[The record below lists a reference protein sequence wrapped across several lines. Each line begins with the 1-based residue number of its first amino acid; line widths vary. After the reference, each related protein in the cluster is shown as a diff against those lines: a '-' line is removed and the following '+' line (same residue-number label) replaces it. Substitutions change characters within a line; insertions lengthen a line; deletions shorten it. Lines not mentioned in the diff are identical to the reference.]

1 MFVTLD
7 KNGFWWGL
15 GLTKAASLKS
25 AQKALKENPWSGT
38 ELQPAIPCHEL
49 SYKLLK
55 EVDSLE
61 KSEFVIKNGIFYL
74 VEALQLEQEKADKK
88 TVVLLGEGSLTVGD
102 AEFDALG
109 MDDKLKVLYRLLSRK
124 L

>member
-7 KNGFWWGL
+7 QDGFWWGL

-25 AQKALKENPWSGT
+25 AQKALRENPWDGV
-38 ELQPAIPCHEL
+38 QFKPAIPCHEL

-55 EVDSLE
+55 EAKSLD
-61 KSEFVIKNGIFYL
+61 KDEFVVKCGVFYL
-74 VEALQLEQEKADKK
+74 VEALRLEQEKADEK
-88 TVVLLGEGSLTVGD
+88 TVVLLGEGSLSVGD

-124 L
+124 R